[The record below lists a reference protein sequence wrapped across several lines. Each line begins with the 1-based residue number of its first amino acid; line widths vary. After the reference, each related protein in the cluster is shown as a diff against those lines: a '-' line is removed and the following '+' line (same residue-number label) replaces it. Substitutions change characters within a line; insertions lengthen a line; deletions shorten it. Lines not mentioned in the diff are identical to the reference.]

1 MVSTFNRLHVD
12 SCGILKKYYLSANK
26 DHVEE
31 FDEFLNVIII
41 YGVGDDKQ
49 SNLKRI
55 NMIKFTVP
63 KCYVTQVRRGLYGPY
78 SLLKCKNMVM
88 KRALIF
94 FLSNLMVSMLY

>member
-1 MVSTFNRLHVD
+1 MPVLNVWSQHSTDLQ
-12 SCGILKKYYLSANK
+12 
-26 DHVEE
+26 
-31 FDEFLNVIII
+31 FDEFLNVILI

-78 SLLKCKNMVM
+78 SLLKCKNMVT
-88 KRALIF
+88 KRVLIF
-94 FLSNLMVSMLY
+94 FFQFNGFNALLRH